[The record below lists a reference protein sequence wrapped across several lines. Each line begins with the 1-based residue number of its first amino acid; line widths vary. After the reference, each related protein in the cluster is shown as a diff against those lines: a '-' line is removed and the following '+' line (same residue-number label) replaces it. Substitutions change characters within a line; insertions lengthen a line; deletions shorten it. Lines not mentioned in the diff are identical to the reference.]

1 MRSKKGSRRI
11 VVDGVEYRWR
21 AKGDHPSIMIGIWP
35 ANGIGPYIS
44 GNFRYHE
51 TWIPSGEGQAR
62 SAGDQIVITSRIIKR
77 VIEYARTTQGYDPHT
92 PGKELLLR
100 RLDGLIQWEDAVRGS
115 GGSRG

>member
-21 AKGDHPSIMIGIWP
+21 ANGDHPCIMIGIWP

-51 TWIPSGEGQAR
+51 TWIPLREGHWH

-77 VIEYARTTQGYDPHT
+77 VIEYARTAHHYDPCAR
-92 PGKELLLR
+92 GKELALGR
-100 RLDGLIQWEDAVRGS
+100 FDRLIQWEDAVRGS
-115 GGSRG
+115 GR